1 MRGKEEGGSGLS
13 PLIKIDQS
21 PSRGLLGLAFLR
33 PEAAFNNVADMTDIM
48 LDKKQSFA
56 KSVLS

>member
-33 PEAAFNNVADMTDIM
+33 PEAAFHNVADMI
-48 LDKKQSFA
+48 LDKNKVLRNQS
-56 KSVLS
+56 